1 MRRPDR
7 YLAFRADDF
16 PPTAIA
22 RGAGLSY
29 AAASFAD
36 GGTSLS
42 MTEFSR
48 IIQWDEERALI
59 RVEAGI
65 RLFDLFRFLAE
76 RRHFLPIQ
84 PGHGLITVG
93 GCIAANVHGKW
104 GGGDTTF
111 ASQVQSL
118 RLFHPSHGIVE
129 LSDTELPDVFN
140 LTCGGY
146 GLTGVI
152 LDATLRVK
160 PLNSSVCKVQFIEID
175 DLDGS
180 AAKITEIATCS
191 AFLYTWHDFSRRGN
205 GHAVRIDFADEGGRA
220 RRPLVPNPK
229 SPRRSF
235 PFCAYSRLTISAFNY
250 FYQEFQMRRRIT
262 VSDLASTIFPVHA
275 LQQYFRLF
283 GPSGFHS
290 YQVILPRQ
298 AYETFAGE
306 VISRA
311 RMHGT
316 PITLASSKVFSGT
329 RSMLRFAGDGIC
341 LSLDCP
347 RSSRSG
353 AFLNDVDA
361 LTIEAKGWPNLIKD
375 SRLPR
380 SVVEACYPEFDRFRA
395 GVRAWDPAR
404 VFQSELSRRLSI

>member
-1 MRRPDR
+1 MVQTVASFDRGVEAAVTMRRPDR

-235 PFCAYSRLTISAFNY
+235 PFCAYSGSRSRRSITSTKNFKCGGASRFPIS
-250 FYQEFQMRRRIT
+250 
-262 VSDLASTIFPVHA
+262 L
-275 LQQYFRLF
+275 
-283 GPSGFHS
+283 
-290 YQVILPRQ
+290 
-298 AYETFAGE
+298 
-306 VISRA
+306 
-311 RMHGT
+311 
-316 PITLASSKVFSGT
+316 
-329 RSMLRFAGDGIC
+329 
-341 LSLDCP
+341 P
-347 RSSRSG
+347 RSSPFMHFSSIFVCSG
-353 AFLNDVDA
+353 PAAF
-361 LTIEAKGWPNLIKD
+361 IRI
-375 SRLPR
+375 R
-380 SVVEACYPEFDRFRA
+380 
-395 GVRAWDPAR
+395 
-404 VFQSELSRRLSI
+404 